1 MAVSPYAWLV
11 KLARNKQFRK
21 WLVALG
27 PVATKAFADFLGRM
41 RNREAG
47 IRQAHEIE
55 GQFSIATIDGNQHVI
70 VWKNG
75 KPFSAFPPIEGDI
88 EAKLEHY
95 NRDLLKRPEDL
106 ARHKARRWVNQRS
119 GGTVTTPTDA
129 PESSSAPRPP
139 ELPGAQKRS

>member
-11 KLARNKQFRK
+11 KLARNKQFRR

-47 IRQAHEIE
+47 IRQAHEID

-88 EAKLEHY
+88 EAKLEYY
-95 NRDLLKRPEDL
+95 NRNLLKKPEDL
-106 ARHKARRWVNQRS
+106 ARHKARRWVSQKS
-119 GGTVTTPTDA
+119 GGKMAGSTGASERTP
-129 PESSSAPRPP
+129 PSRPT
-139 ELPGAQKRS
+139 ELPEAQEPS